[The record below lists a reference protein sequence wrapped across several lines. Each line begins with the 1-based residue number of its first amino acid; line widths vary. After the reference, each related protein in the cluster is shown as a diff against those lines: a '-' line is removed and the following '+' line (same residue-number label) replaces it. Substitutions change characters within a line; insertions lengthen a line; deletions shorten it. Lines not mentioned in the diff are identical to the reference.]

1 LRARVAGRLAL
12 RQAFRFREICVRIA
26 GPLQEGSKCP
36 KTNFATS
43 SIASRSASKRCGG
56 GFDIQKKR
64 ARIAEIEAEASHPDF
79 WNQPQKA
86 KPLLKEKSQAESQ
99 VTGFDRERQAL
110 DDGGV
115 LLDLATEATGEEAEA
130 TRKEAAT
137 ALGASEDAIAR
148 LELAQMLSGA
158 QDGAAAIVT
167 INAGAGGTESCD
179 WASMLLRMLT
189 RYCERRG
196 WEVEVTDFQP
206 GEEAGIKSADFIA
219 RGENAFGY
227 LKAEAGVHRLVR
239 ISPFDSAAR
248 RHTSFASVFVTPEV
262 EDDIEIEV
270 REEDI
275 RIDVFRASGAGG
287 QKVNKTSSAIRVTH
301 FPSGIVVSCQNE
313 RSQTRNKDLALK
325 ILRSRLYEQE
335 VRRRDAERDA
345 VESTKKEIGFGSQ
358 IRSYV
363 LAPYRIVKDHRTG
376 VERGNVDAVLDG
388 ELEPFIVAHLMGV
401 RNPNRPTD

>member
-1 LRARVAGRLAL
+1 VLLR
-12 RQAFRFREICVRIA
+12 
-26 GPLQEGSKCP
+26 
-36 KTNFATS
+36 
-43 SIASRSASKRCGG
+43 
-56 GFDIQKKR
+56 
-64 ARIAEIEAEASHPDF
+64 
-79 WNQPQKA
+79 
-86 KPLLKEKSQAESQ
+86 EKSQAEAH
-99 VTGFDRERQAL
+99 VKGFDREHQAL
-110 DDGGV
+110 DDAGV
-115 LLDLATEATGEEAEA
+115 LLDLATEARGEEADA
-130 TRKEAAT
+130 TRREAGV
-137 ALGASEDAIAR
+137 ALGASEQSIAS
-148 LELAQMLSGA
+148 LELAQMLSGP

-206 GEEAGIKSADFIA
+206 GEEAGVKSADFIA
-219 RGENAFGY
+219 RGENAYGY

-239 ISPFDSAAR
+239 ISPFDAAAR

-301 FPSGIVVSCQNE
+301 FPTGLVVSCQNE
-313 RSQTRNKDLALK
+313 RSQSRNKDLALK
-325 ILRSRLYEQE
+325 ILRSRMYELE
-335 VRRRDAERDA
+335 VRKRDAERDA
-345 VESTKKEIGFGSQ
+345 VESQKKDIAFGSQ

-388 ELEPFIVAHLMGV
+388 EIEPFIVAHLMGV